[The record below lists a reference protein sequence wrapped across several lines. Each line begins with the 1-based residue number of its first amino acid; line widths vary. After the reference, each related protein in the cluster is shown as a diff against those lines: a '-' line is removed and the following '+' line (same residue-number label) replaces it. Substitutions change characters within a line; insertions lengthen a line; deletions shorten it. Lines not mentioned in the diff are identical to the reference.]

1 MALTGAEQYLLELIN
16 RARLDPLAE
25 AQRLGVGLND
35 GLSPGQIGTK
45 PQQVLAPDIDLEEA
59 AVQHS
64 IWMLAQDIFS
74 HTGTGGSS
82 PGDRMRDA
90 GYDFTG
96 SWSWGENL
104 AWSGTT
110 GTINLESAIVQ
121 HYEGLF
127 RSAGHRANTL
137 DADFREIGIG
147 QVEGQFSVGGRA
159 YNASMLTE
167 TFGLSGSA
175 HFVTG
180 VAYRDGDGNKFYGIG
195 EGQAG
200 FWVAHGG
207 DKANTATAGGYSLEV
222 DADGM
227 TDLTL
232 GQGSRGL
239 ARLAV
244 DLSDGNA
251 KLDMVTGTNG
261 AITLALSV
269 SAELQSGLGQARLLG
284 AGNLDLTG
292 HSGANVLLGN
302 KGANLLSGL
311 AGNDRLRGDD
321 GADRLFGGD
330 GDDRLFG
337 GLGNDRL
344 NGGKGNDVLTG
355 GAGADIFVFADGRD
369 RITDFTDNVDTIV
382 LDADDLGLANAR
394 ISRVVDLFDIRNGNA
409 VLDMDD
415 GMLLTIRGVR
425 NVAQLADDITII

>member
-1 MALTGAEQYLLELIN
+1 MALTAAEQYLLELIN

-25 AQRLGVGLND
+25 AQRLGLGLND
-35 GLSPGQIGTK
+35 GLSPGQISGR
-45 PQQVLAPDIDLEEA
+45 PQQVLALDVELEEA
-59 AVQHS
+59 AIQHS
-64 IWMLAQDIFS
+64 AWMLAQDIFS
-74 HTGTGGSS
+74 HTGAGGSD
-82 PGDRMRDA
+82 PGDRMRAA

-110 GTINLESAIVQ
+110 GSVNLDAAIVQ

-147 QVEGQFSVGGRA
+147 QLEGQFSTGGRA

-207 DKANTATAGGYSLEV
+207 EKANTATAGGYSLGIESNR
-222 DADGM
+222 M
-227 TDLTL
+227 TDLTV
-232 GQGSRGL
+232 GQGGRTL
-239 ARLAV
+239 ATLSV

-251 KLDMVTGTNG
+251 KLDMVTGTSG
-261 AITLALSV
+261 RITLALSV
-269 SAELQSGLGQARLLG
+269 SAELESGIGQARLLG
-284 AGNLDLTG
+284 AGDLSLDG
-292 HSGANVLLGN
+292 HSGANLLYGN

-311 AGNDRLRGDD
+311 LGNDQLRGGD

-337 GLGNDRL
+337 GTANDRL
-344 NGGKGNDVLTG
+344 NGGKGDDLLTG
-355 GAGADIFVFADGRD
+355 GTGQDIFVFVDGHD
-369 RITDFTDNVDTIV
+369 RVTDFVNNVDTIV
-382 LDADDLGLANAR
+382 LESEDLGLSQAR

-409 VLDMDD
+409 VLEMDD
-415 GMLLTIRGVR
+415 GMVLTIQGVR
-425 NVAQLADDITII
+425 HAGQLADDITII